1 MNIQEFELLN
11 IIFREGYM
19 NQRVLSEKLG
29 YSLGKVN
36 SALKKLIDLGYLDA
50 DMHLTE
56 KAETEA
62 KQKKPHNA
70 VILAAGFGMRMVPIN
85 VEVPKGILEVQ
96 GEPLIE
102 RLICQLHEAG
112 VSEIDIVVGFMK
124 EQYEYL
130 IDKYQVNLIF
140 NKDYAVKNNLFS
152 LRRVVDKIGNTYIV
166 PCDVWCRTNPFSGQ
180 EFYSWYMVSD
190 ELTEDSGFRVNRKKE
205 MVLTKGDEMGARMIG
220 ISYILEEDAETLKQN
235 ILRLCEKREYKHA
248 FWEDALVEKDHF
260 LIKPREVSAEDVCE
274 INTLEELR
282 ELDSDSS
289 QLNSDILS
297 LIQKV
302 FTCEANDI
310 VDIKAL
316 KKGMT
321 NRSFQFTLKGKRY
334 IARIP
339 GEGTAQMINRGQ
351 EYEVY
356 QALKGK
362 KITDPVCYISPD
374 TGYKITE
381 FLEGSRNCDPN
392 NPEDVKRAMQYLR
405 RFHEY
410 GFEVGHTFDIFGQIE
425 YYEEL
430 RNKEA
435 SIYKDYLQTKE
446 KVYELKAYVDT
457 QPKQIALTHI
467 DAVPDNFL
475 FVGDDTYLIDWEYAG
490 MQDVHVDIAMFAIY
504 SLYDKEQIDR
514 LIDDYFEGRCAR
526 SVRTK
531 IYCYIAMCGLLWSNW
546 CEYKRML
553 GVEFGEYSLRQY
565 RYAKEFY
572 QWAKKGMRD
581 GDGSEL

>member
-1 MNIQEFELLN
+1 MNIQEFELMN
-11 IIFREGYM
+11 IVSREGYT
-19 NQRVLSEKLG
+19 NQRILSEKLG

-36 SALKKLIDLGYLDA
+36 SALKELIDLGYLDA

-56 KAETEA
+56 KAENEV
-62 KQKKPHNA
+62 KQKKPRNA

-102 RLICQLHEAG
+102 RLICQLHETG
-112 VSEIDIVVGFMK
+112 VFEIDIVVGFMK

-130 IDKYQVNLIF
+130 IDKYQVNLVF
-140 NKDYAVKNNLFS
+140 NKDYALKNNLFS
-152 LRRVVDKIGNTYIV
+152 LRKVVDKIGNTYIV

-220 ISYILEEDAETLKQN
+220 ISYILDEDAEKLKQN
-235 ILRLCEKREYKHA
+235 ILNLCGKREYKHA
-248 FWEDALVEKDHF
+248 FWEDALLEKDHF
-260 LIKPREVSAEDVCE
+260 LIKPREVSSEEVYE

-282 ELDSDSS
+282 ELDSNSS
-289 QLNSDILS
+289 QLNSDILAV
-297 LIQKV
+297 IQKE
-302 FTCEANDI
+302 FSCEANEI

-321 NRSFQFTLKGKRY
+321 NRSFQFTLRGKRY
-334 IARIP
+334 ITRIP
-339 GEGTAQMINRGQ
+339 GEGTGQMINRAQ

-356 QALKGK
+356 QTLKGK
-362 KITDPVCYISPD
+362 NIADPVCYISPD

-381 FLEGSRNCDPN
+381 FLEDSRNCDPES
-392 NPEDVKRAMQYLR
+392 PEDVKRAMQYLR
-405 RFHEY
+405 KFHEG
-410 GFEVGHTFDIFGQIE
+410 GFEVDHTFDIFGQIE
-425 YYEEL
+425 YYESL
-430 RNKEA
+430 RNGEA

-446 KVYELKAYVDT
+446 RVYELKTYVDA
-457 QPKQIALTHI
+457 QPRQIALTHI

-475 FVGDDTYLIDWEYAG
+475 FVGDETYLIDWEYAG

-504 SLYDKEQIDR
+504 SLYDKAQIDR
-514 LIDDYFEGRCAR
+514 LIDDYFDGQCAH
-526 SVRTK
+526 SVRIK
-531 IYCYIAMCGLLWSNW
+531 IYCYVAMCGLLWSNW

-572 QWAKKGMRD
+572 RWAKKGMQD
-581 GDGSEL
+581 VHESDV